1 MKENNETNEK
11 KEKAFDGGETSKSG
25 KKGDAKGKKKRMNGE
40 KKFYLFTAISCAAV
54 LLAIIIVAAVVSNSG
69 ASQQAG
75 KLPLVNSSASSDVGD
90 NGEQSGNN
98 GDNSG
103 NNGDNS
109 GNSGN
114 NGDKPVVTLPEG
126 MIAPVETVTVGNEH
140 GFHHN
145 QTLGWY
151 YVHEGVDFTAAV
163 GTEVLAAEDGVVES
177 VCKDD
182 LLFGTEVVLSHAN
195 GLKTLYRFVADV
207 DGLTVGQEVK
217 KGDVIATVGEP
228 TGNEYKDGAHLHFE
242 VFENGKSVDPTK
254 FLTLEEK

>member
-11 KEKAFDGGETSKSG
+11 NEKKEKAFEGGETPKTEQ
-25 KKGDAKGKKKRMNGE
+25 KGNAKGKKKRMNGE

-69 ASQQAG
+69 ASQQTG
-75 KLPLVNSSASSDVGD
+75 KLPSISSDTSSDVGNNENSCD
-90 NGEQSGNN
+90 N

-103 NNGDNS
+103 NE
-109 GNSGN
+109 
-114 NGDKPVVTLPEG
+114 PVITLPEG
-126 MIAPVETVTVGNEH
+126 MITPVATVTVGNDY

-177 VCKDD
+177 VNKDD
-182 LLFGTEVVLSHAN
+182 LLFGTEVVLAHAD
-195 GLKTLYRFVADV
+195 GLKTLYRFVAV
-207 DGLTVGQEVK
+207 DGLTVGQTVS

-254 FLTLEEK
+254 YLTLEEK

>member
-25 KKGDAKGKKKRMNGE
+25 KKGDAKGKKKHMNSE

-75 KLPLVNSSASSDVGD
+75 KLPPVNSSASSDVGD
-90 NGEQSGNN
+90 NGEQ
-98 GDNSG
+98 SG